1 RLRHVGHDY
10 GETENAAHI
19 ATQSRPTSH
28 RNQRPTSNGIT
39 GPLGPEYAEDDVQ
52 QMKDMAISLPFLV
65 LDEAN
70 NVKKLTNLLKAVGT
84 GAMDSRRELYT
95 TAKMRYTPYQ
105 ARIWMTANTAS
116 LTNETISSR
125 MLIIDAAP
133 RTEAEPFRS
142 EHYLEWTQEK
152 RNEIWTE
159 LIGRLAMAMHSLQ
172 EADKVGEGD
181 LCVSHRMSSFW
192 VLGRAIARQE
202 GYEDRLLNAMQQMT
216 LRQQGASVEGSE
228 LIDLIKM
235 LPRSY
240 AGKPL
245 TAGGWAKL
253 LSVVVP
259 ERNRELLAKVSRKN
273 WVPMAVTKT
282 DLDAVVEEWLAA
294 QDGFK
299 RYVNATEKLY
309 AAFTE
314 GWCGP
319 RRGLPDAF
327 ADFRA
332 ALLSECDHRNIEV
345 SEVRPSRH
353 IEIE

>member
-1 RLRHVGHDY
+1 
-10 GETENAAHI
+10 
-19 ATQSRPTSH
+19 
-28 RNQRPTSNGIT
+28 
-39 GPLGPEYAEDDVQ
+39 
-52 QMKDMAISLPFLV
+52 
-65 LDEAN
+65 
-70 NVKKLTNLLKAVGT
+70 
-84 GAMDSRRELYT
+84 
-95 TAKMRYTPYQ
+95 
-105 ARIWMTANTAS
+105 
-116 LTNETISSR
+116 

-235 LPRSY
+235 LPKSY
-240 AGKPL
+240 AGKFL
-245 TAGGWAKL
+245 TASGWAKL

-273 WVPMAVTKT
+273 WVAWQFTSEFHTLSRECGMNVGYDSHRKQNIYSF
-282 DLDAVVEEWLAA
+282 D
-294 QDGFK
+294 
-299 RYVNATEKLY
+299 KL
-309 AAFTE
+309 E
-314 GWCGP
+314 G
-319 RRGLPDAF
+319 R
-327 ADFRA
+327 
-332 ALLSECDHRNIEV
+332 E
-345 SEVRPSRH
+345 SEVMAAVAG
-353 IEIE
+353 